1 MDAAIIQS
9 GRFTSNG
16 QAKTLQIRS
25 GFDWIQTYNLTQITT
40 PANVTLQ
47 SYWQFGMPTGQGIK
61 YNGSGGANTLQLTAL
76 AVNTGFTPVDSAGN
90 PLSAA
95 VATTNV
101 TNAQRPVI
109 STGDTS
115 GLVAGSI
122 VRITSNINTRQI
134 NGYDFAI
141 DTINANTNFR
151 IASLLATATDG
162 TAAQAGQYRI
172 VKFDPLYYPRSRYI
186 ANITQAAQ
194 AVVTLTVP
202 SGYKVGQVVRFIVSS
217 AFGMV
222 ELDQQVAT
230 ITAVDDALATQ
241 TITVDIDTTTFTA
254 FKFPVTADYAFSP
267 AMVVPVGENTAQ
279 AISSGVDILNDAT
292 YNTGYIGVILA
303 GGANSPAGANN
314 DVIYWVAGKSSYT
327 QNP

>member
-122 VRITSNINTRQI
+122 VRITSNVNTRQI

-141 DTINANTNFR
+141 DTINGNADFR

-230 ITAVDDALATQ
+230 ITAVDDTLATQ

-254 FKFPVTADYAFSP
+254 FKFPGTADYAFSP

>member
-230 ITAVDDALATQ
+230 ITAVDDTLATQ

-254 FKFPVTADYAFSP
+254 FKFPGTADYAFSP